1 MFQMRHAAEA
11 CKAVAGGFR
20 PVAGAFLAAAQ
31 TPCADTLPWKSRLGQ
46 GRKKPD
52 LPTAI
57 LPSMARISNLTNLFH
72 AVSARDWSKAR
83 TLAEGIVEAEEKAG
97 HHGAAARLRG
107 ALVQTG
113 PRVDETGSGQP
124 LPSFAAVQPDLLTAL
139 PSSGPLA
146 DVTLS
151 KDTRALLDE
160 VLREHRNKSR
170 LLAHGLRPRSRIFF
184 HGPPGCGKT
193 LTARAL
199 GVELVLPVFIVRFD
213 TLVGSYLGQTSLRIR
228 EVFRFA
234 EATPSVVLIDEI
246 DAVGRRRG
254 KMTDV
259 GELDRV
265 VISLMQQLDLSHP
278 AGLLIATSN
287 IPDELDIA
295 LLRRFDLNMEFP
307 APGAAEVMAFARQQ
321 ADKRGIRLIN
331 GVRHELASAKTFA
344 DAEQILQG
352 EQRRALLKGV

>member
-1 MFQMRHAAEA
+1 
-11 CKAVAGGFR
+11 
-20 PVAGAFLAAAQ
+20 
-31 TPCADTLPWKSRLGQ
+31 
-46 GRKKPD
+46 
-52 LPTAI
+52 
-57 LPSMARISNLTNLFH
+57 MARISTLANLFH
-72 AVSARDWSKAR
+72 AVSAGDWPKAR
-83 TLAEGIVEAEEKAG
+83 LLAEGMAEAEEKAG

-113 PRVDETGSGQP
+113 PRPDDPGGAQP
-124 LPSFAAVQPDLLTAL
+124 LPSFTAVQPDLLASL
-139 PSSGPLA
+139 PPAGPLA
-146 DVTLS
+146 DVTLP
-151 KDTRALLDE
+151 KNTRTLLDE
-160 VLREHRNKSR
+160 VLREHRNKAR
-170 LLAHGLRPRSRIFF
+170 LLAHGLRPRSRLFF

-199 GVELVLPVFIVRFD
+199 GAELSLPVFIVRFD
-213 TLVGSYLGQTSLRIR
+213 ALVGSYLGQTSLRIR

-234 EATPSVVLIDEI
+234 ETNPSVVLIDEI

-254 KMTDV
+254 KTTDV

-265 VISLMQQLDLSHP
+265 VISLMQQLDLSRP

-295 LLRRFDLNMEFP
+295 LLRRFDLSVELP
-307 APGAAEVMAFARQQ
+307 APSAAEVLAFAKHQ
-321 ADKRGIRLIN
+321 ASKRGVPLIN

-344 DAEQILQG
+344 DAEQILQD